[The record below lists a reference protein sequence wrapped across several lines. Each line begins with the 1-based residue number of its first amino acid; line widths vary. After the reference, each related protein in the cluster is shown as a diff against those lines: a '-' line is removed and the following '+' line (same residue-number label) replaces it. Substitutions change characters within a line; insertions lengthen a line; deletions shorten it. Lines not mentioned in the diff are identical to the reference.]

1 MCLDPRAS
9 VPLMKRLNPKSQGD
23 HLEHKSSEI
32 PPLWCQD
39 VVSRAW
45 AADEMSTVSFS
56 QQHQHSDTV
65 VVVPGQR
72 GCVSP
77 AERSAW
83 RLSAHSQ
90 ACARTGRGGVPSTSH
105 RGP

>member
-45 AADEMSTVSFS
+45 AADETSTVSFS